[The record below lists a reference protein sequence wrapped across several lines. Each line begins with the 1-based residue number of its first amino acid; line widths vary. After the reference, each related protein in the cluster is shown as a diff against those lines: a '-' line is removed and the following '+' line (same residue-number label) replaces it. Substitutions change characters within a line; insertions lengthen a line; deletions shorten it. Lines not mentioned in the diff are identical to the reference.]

1 MHVNVNTLSQTQI
14 SPLGTI
20 SVFHSFQTKP
30 QSFGFC
36 CQLRKAKNPSSS
48 YVWMWILTHFWTI

>member
-48 YVWMWILTHFWTI
+48 YVWMWIL